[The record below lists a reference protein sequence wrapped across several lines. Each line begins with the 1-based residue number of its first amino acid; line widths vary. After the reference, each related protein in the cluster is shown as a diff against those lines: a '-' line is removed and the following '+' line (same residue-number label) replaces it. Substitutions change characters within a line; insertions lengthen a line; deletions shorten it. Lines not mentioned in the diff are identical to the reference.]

1 MGYAGRVVELM
12 KKSILEM
19 YALAV
24 CFVALA
30 CFVIALGIGVYDLI
44 QIANPVFTINSYE
57 YDRHQSNEAFRRF
70 PGFPGMHGMVGP
82 FSFGGATGEVVIEP
96 GIPVEPTTPAVEEV
110 TRQRE
115 ESYQAALRSEQ
126 RRGTQSV
133 LRVVIILVIDV
144 LVFVPH
150 WFLARRIRDA
160 SMVS

>member
-1 MGYAGRVVELM
+1 M
-12 KKSILEM
+12 KKSILEI

-24 CFVALA
+24 CFVALV

-44 QIANPVFTINSYE
+44 QIANPVFTINAYE

-70 PGFPGMHGMVGP
+70 PGLHGMVGP
-82 FSFGGATGEVVIEP
+82 RHLAFGSGGTTGEVVIEP
-96 GIPVEPTTPAVEEV
+96 GIPIEPTAPAAKEEV

-115 ESYQAALRSEQ
+115 ESYQAALRSER
-126 RRGTQSV
+126 RRGMQSV

>member
-1 MGYAGRVVELM
+1 M
-12 KKSILEM
+12 KKSILEI

-24 CFVALA
+24 CFVALV

-44 QIANPVFTINSYE
+44 QIANPVFTINAYE

-70 PGFPGMHGMVGP
+70 PGLYGIVGP
-82 FSFGGATGEVVIEP
+82 GHLAFGSGGATGEVVVEP
-96 GIPVEPTTPAVEEV
+96 RIPIEPTTPAVEEEV

-115 ESYQAALRSEQ
+115 ESYQAALRSER
-126 RRGTQSV
+126 RRGMQSF